1 MASPNFESSKA
12 TFESREFTF
21 VAKLLAFFCRTDL
34 LCLQAAVRAS
44 WIWGA
49 VRERAKL
56 SLAFCSVWAEGEE
69 GRHKQHTFRFVP
81 LSGAVPKL
89 SIQQHPKKE
98 KHLRFRKAVVS
109 PDLT

>member
-1 MASPNFESSKA
+1 M
-12 TFESREFTF
+12 
-21 VAKLLAFFCRTDL
+21 AKLLAFFCRTDL

-69 GRHKQHTFRFVP
+69 GRHKQLNTPSVLYLSRVP
-81 LSGAVPKL
+81 SLSCL
-89 SIQQHPKKE
+89 FNSIQNRKNIFAFE
-98 KHLRFRKAVVS
+98 KRGRLA
-109 PDLT
+109 